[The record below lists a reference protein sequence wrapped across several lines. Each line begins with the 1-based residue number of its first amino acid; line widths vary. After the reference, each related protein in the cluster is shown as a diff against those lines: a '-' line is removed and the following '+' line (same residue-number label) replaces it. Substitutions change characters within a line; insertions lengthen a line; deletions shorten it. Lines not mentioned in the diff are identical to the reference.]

1 VQRLGVLRAEEG
13 VLPGV
18 AGVVELTRER
28 RAHALVVRAR
38 AREARAG
45 PGRGARGGAREE
57 RARGA
62 RRAEEHREEGG
73 RGAGATRV
81 EEGRDGNCPRA
92 ACESVVPPED
102 ALEKKTK
109 IEDGR
114 G

>member
-1 VQRLGVLRAEEG
+1 
-13 VLPGV
+13 
-18 AGVVELTRER
+18 
-28 RAHALVVRAR
+28 
-38 AREARAG
+38 
-45 PGRGARGGAREE
+45 REE

-92 ACESVVPPED
+92 ASETVVPPED